1 MIKQGDLASIILA
14 ATVSLVAS
22 FFISNAL
29 INKPENRSSK
39 VEVVRKIDTEFT
51 QPSDKIFNDNAID
64 PTELIQIGGD
74 KKDKPFPNE

>member
-1 MIKQGDLASIILA
+1 MIKRGDIATIILVVF
-14 ATVSLVAS
+14 VSLVAS

-39 VEVVRKIDTEFT
+39 VEVVHKIDTEFN
-51 QPSDKIFNDNAID
+51 QPSDKIFNDSAID

-74 KKDKPFPNE
+74 KQDKPFSNE